1 MKKTQ
6 LIDTIKDLPEDFPI
20 DDLIERL
27 VIIQKIEDRQQ
38 KVLAGDILTEE
49 EAKMKLE
56 KWLK

>member
-1 MKKTQ
+1 MKKAQ
-6 LIDTIKDLPEDFPI
+6 LIETIQDLPEDFPV

-38 KVLAGDILTEE
+38 KVLAGETLTEE